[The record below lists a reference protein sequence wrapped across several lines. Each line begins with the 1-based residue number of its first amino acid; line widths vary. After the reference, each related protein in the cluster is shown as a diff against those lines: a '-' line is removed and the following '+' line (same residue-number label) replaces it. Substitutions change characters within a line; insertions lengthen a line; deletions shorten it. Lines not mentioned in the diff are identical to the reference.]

1 MFIFVASVA
10 FHFSVAVTEMLFG
23 PLDQIASIYGWIF
36 HMLFLIPMHLGLTLP
51 VLPTVRIWI
60 RELFF
65 GFFVKESSETASTNI
80 WIPSANARRLA
91 VGLFVAVM
99 GWMANVLSF
108 TALGRELSGALFWGI
123 NLAWIYLCYAWI
135 FRGSRPPQGE
145 GALRP
150 RGNNGARLGLR
161 FG

>member
-1 MFIFVASVA
+1 MAWFFMFIFVASVA

-60 RELFF
+60 RELFL
-65 GFFVKESSETASTNI
+65 GFFVKESSETASANI

-108 TALGRELSGALFWGI
+108 TALGRELSGVLFWGI
-123 NLAWIYLCYAWI
+123 NLAWVYLCYAWI
-135 FRGSRPPQGE
+135 FRGSRPPQQGGGVAPPGE
-145 GALRP
+145 
-150 RGNNGARLGLR
+150 
-161 FG
+161 